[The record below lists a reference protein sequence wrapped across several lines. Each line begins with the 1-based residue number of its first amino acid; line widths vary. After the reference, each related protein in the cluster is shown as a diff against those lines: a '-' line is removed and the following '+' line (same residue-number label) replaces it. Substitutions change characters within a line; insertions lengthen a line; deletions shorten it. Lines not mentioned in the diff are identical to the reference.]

1 MKTAFVFLLWLCF
14 TSGSSYGQSKIR
26 YGSQNYVGLL
36 EGEYKAAFQLQTIHG
51 VRYQTWYGGLGA
63 GLDYYMF
70 RTIAVFATVNKDL
83 VFNGRT
89 FYISGDVG
97 TNYPW
102 INDNSSTMIFGGS
115 TSTKF
120 HPGFYWAGGLGYKAF
135 AKNKTDAFIIN
146 LGYSFKRI
154 KQEDKVP
161 GFCSDPP
168 CSVNLERFDYRLNR
182 ISMRLGWQ
190 F

>member
-1 MKTAFVFLLWLCF
+1 MKTAVFFLLCLCF
-14 TSGSSYGQSKIR
+14 IAGLSYSQSKIR

-51 VRYQTWYGGLGA
+51 LRYKTWYGGLGA

-70 RTIAVFATVNKDL
+70 RTIPVFATINKDL
-83 VFNGRT
+83 VFKGRT

-102 INDNSSTMIFGGS
+102 INDNPHIMIFGEGS
-115 TSTKF
+115 SKYSR
-120 HPGFYWAGGLGYKAF
+120 GFYWAGGLGYKAF

-154 KQEDKVP
+154 NQKRETP

-168 CSVNLERFDYRLNR
+168 CSVNVEQFKYQLNR
-182 ISMRLGWQ
+182 ISAKVGWQ